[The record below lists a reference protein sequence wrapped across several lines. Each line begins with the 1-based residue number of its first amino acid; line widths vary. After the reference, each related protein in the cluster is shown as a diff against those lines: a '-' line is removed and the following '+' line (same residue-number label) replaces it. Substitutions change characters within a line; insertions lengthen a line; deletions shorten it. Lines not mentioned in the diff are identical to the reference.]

1 MTDFLFRYSEIISI
15 IMFFAP
21 PILSVLI
28 LYFIKRSWIWLS
40 IPITIVIDLLVWGK
54 GIFESSHGAI
64 ALVFLIPQV
73 VVVAIISI
81 VILYLEK
88 HRKRA

>member
-1 MTDFLFRYSEIISI
+1 MTEFLFRYGEIISI

-21 PILSVLI
+21 PILLVLI

-40 IPITIVIDLLVWGK
+40 IPITMMIDLLVWGK

-64 ALVFLIPQV
+64 ALVFLIPTV
-73 VVVAIISI
+73 LAPGEAIW
-81 VILYLEK
+81 L
-88 HRKRA
+88 ANFMP